1 MRLCTISSGGKAVVG
16 VKNDDGKIIDLSKQ
30 MPRGPKSVVEI
41 LAGGKKVQ
49 AEVAKACAKPK
60 AGATVSAKSAKYL
73 PPIPNPG
80 KILCI
85 GLNYRKHA
93 EETGNPM
100 PPYPIVFCRFNNT
113 LVPHNGKMPMPSHS
127 TQLDW
132 EAELTIVIGKK
143 CRNVPKEKALGVIAG
158 YACFNDGS
166 LRDWQFKGSQWTL
179 GKNFDGTGGFGP
191 DIVTS
196 DELPPG
202 AAPLRIMTRVN
213 GEVMQD
219 SNTDDLI
226 FDVPTLVHELSKA
239 MTLDPGDIIITGTP
253 SAVAVA
259 RKPPPWLKPGEVG
272 GRGRVDRV
280 ARYHDHRDLEGD
292 AGHRGGEIRHI
303 DMGQHALGNG

>member
-1 MRLCTISSGGKAVVG
+1 MRLCTIQRDGKAVVG
-16 VKNDDGKIIDLSKQ
+16 VKTDAGIIDLSKQ

-41 LAGGKKVQ
+41 LAGGKAVQ
-49 AEVAKACAKPK
+49 DAVKKACAKPK
-60 AGATVSAKSAKYL
+60 AGAAVSAKSAKYL
-73 PPIPNPG
+73 APIPNPG

-100 PPYPIVFCRFNNT
+100 PPFPIVFCRFNNT

-202 AAPLRIMTRVN
+202 GAPLRIMTRVN

-226 FDVPTLVHELSKA
+226 FDVPTLVHEISKV

-253 SAVAVA
+253 SGVAA
-259 RKPPPWLKPGEVG
+259 GRTPPNWLKPGDVCEV
-272 GRGRVDRV
+272 
-280 ARYHDHRDLEGD
+280 
-292 AGHRGGEIRHI
+292 EIEKIGVLRNPI
-303 DMGQHALGNG
+303 VQGA

>member
-1 MRLCTISSGGKAVVG
+1 MRLCTIQSGGKAAVG
-16 VKNDDGKIIDLSKQ
+16 VKMNGKIVDLSKQ

-49 AEVAKACAKPK
+49 AAVAKACAKPK
-60 AGATVSAKSAKYL
+60 KGATVSEKSAKYL

-93 EETGNPM
+93 EETGNPI
-100 PPYPIVFCRFNNT
+100 PPYPVVFCRFDNT
-113 LVPHNGKMPMPSHS
+113 LTPHNGKMPVPSHS
-127 TQLDW
+127 NQLDW

-143 CRNVPKEKALGVIAG
+143 CRNVPKNKALSVIAG

-166 LRDWQFKGSQWTL
+166 VRDWQRKSGGQFTL

-191 DIVTS
+191 DIVTA

-202 AAPLRIMTRVN
+202 GSPLRIMTRVN
-213 GEVMQD
+213 GVTMQD

-226 FDVPTLVHELSKA
+226 FDCATLVHELSKV

-253 SAVAVA
+253 SGVAMA
-259 RKPPPWLKPGEVG
+259 RHPQPWLKAGDVCEIEIEKIGTLRNVITQEAVAKAQQPE
-272 GRGRVDRV
+272 RGLK
-280 ARYHDHRDLEGD
+280 A
-292 AGHRGGEIRHI
+292 A
-303 DMGQHALGNG
+303 

>member
-1 MRLCTISSGGKAVVG
+1 MNGGKAVVG

-60 AGATVSAKSAKYL
+60 AGATVSEKSAKYL

-93 EETGNPM
+93 EETNTPI
-100 PPYPIVFCRFNNT
+100 PSYPIVFCRYNNT
-113 LVPHNGKMPMPSHS
+113 LVPHNGRMPRPSHS
-127 TQLDW
+127 DQLDW
-132 EAELTIVIGKK
+132 EAELSVVIGRK

-166 LRDWQFKGSQWTL
+166 VRDWQFKGSQWTL

-202 AAPLRIMTRVN
+202 GAPLRIMTRVN

-226 FDVPTLVHELSKA
+226 FDVPTLVHEISKV

-253 SAVAVA
+253 SGVAA
-259 RKPPPWLKPGEVG
+259 GRTPPNWLKPGDVCEV
-272 GRGRVDRV
+272 
-280 ARYHDHRDLEGD
+280 
-292 AGHRGGEIRHI
+292 EIEKIGVLRNPI
-303 DMGQHALGNG
+303 AQGA

>member
-1 MRLCTISSGGKAVVG
+1 MRLCTILSGGKPAVG
-16 VKNDDGKIIDLSKQ
+16 VKLGDGKIVDLSKQ

-60 AGATVSAKSAKYL
+60 AGAAVSAKSAKYL

-113 LVPHNGKMPMPSHS
+113 LVAHNGKMPMPSHS

-166 LRDWQFKGSQWTL
+166 VRDWQFKGSQWTL

-202 AAPLRIMTRVN
+202 GAPLRIMTRVN

-226 FDVPTLVHELSKA
+226 FDVPTLVHEISKV

-253 SAVAVA
+253 SGVASG
-259 RKPPPWLKPGEVG
+259 RTPPNWLKPGDVC
-272 GRGRVDRV
+272 
-280 ARYHDHRDLEGD
+280 
-292 AGHRGGEIRHI
+292 EIEIEKIGVLRNPI
-303 DMGQHALGNG
+303 AKGA

>member
-1 MRLCTISSGGKAVVG
+1 MNGGKAVVG
-16 VKNDDGKIIDLSKQ
+16 VKNGDGKIVDLSKQ

-60 AGATVSAKSAKYL
+60 AGATVSEKSAKYL
-73 PPIPNPG
+73 APIPNPG

-202 AAPLRIMTRVN
+202 GAPLRIMTRVN

-226 FDVPTLVHELSKA
+226 FDVPTLVHEISKV

-253 SAVAVA
+253 SGVAA
-259 RKPPPWLKPGEVG
+259 GRTPPNWLKPGDVCEV
-272 GRGRVDRV
+272 
-280 ARYHDHRDLEGD
+280 
-292 AGHRGGEIRHI
+292 EIEKIGVLRNPI
-303 DMGQHALGNG
+303 VQGA

>member
-1 MRLCTISSGGKAVVG
+1 MRLCTIMNGGKAVVG

-80 KILCI
+80 KVLCI

-166 LRDWQFKGSQWTL
+166 LRDYQRRSTQWTM
-179 GKNFDGTGGFGP
+179 GKNFDATGAFGP
-191 DIVTS
+191 ELVTP
-196 DELPPG
+196 DELPEG
-202 AAPLRIMTRVN
+202 AHGLRIATRLN
-213 GEVMQD
+213 GRTLQDGNTRDMIFGVARTIAILSEVM
-219 SNTDDLI
+219 
-226 FDVPTLVHELSKA
+226 TLE
-239 MTLDPGDIIITGTP
+239 PGDVIITGTP
-253 SAVAVA
+253 AGVGYPRQPPVFLQPGDTCEIEIEGIGVLSNPVADAVAA
-259 RKPPPWLKPGEVG
+259 S
-272 GRGRVDRV
+272 
-280 ARYHDHRDLEGD
+280 
-292 AGHRGGEIRHI
+292 
-303 DMGQHALGNG
+303 

>member
-1 MRLCTISSGGKAVVG
+1 MNGGKAVVG
-16 VKNDDGKIIDLSKQ
+16 VKTDDGKIIDLSKQ

-73 PPIPNPG
+73 PPIPSPG

-93 EETGNPM
+93 EETGNPI
-100 PPYPIVFCRFNNT
+100 PPYPVVFCRFNNT
-113 LVPHNGKMPMPSHS
+113 LVPHNGKMLMPSHS

-132 EAELTIVIGKK
+132 EAELTVVIGRK
-143 CRNVPKEKALGVIAG
+143 CRNVPKEKALGAIAG

-166 LRDWQFKGSQWTL
+166 VRDWQFKGSQWTL

-226 FDVPTLVHELSKA
+226 FDVPTLVHELSKV
-239 MTLDPGDIIITGTP
+239 MTLEPGDLIITGTP
-253 SAVAVA
+253 SGVAA
-259 RKPPPWLKPGEVG
+259 GRKPPNWLKPGDVCEV
-272 GRGRVDRV
+272 
-280 ARYHDHRDLEGD
+280 
-292 AGHRGGEIRHI
+292 EIEKIGVLRNPI
-303 DMGQHALGNG
+303 VQGT

>member
-1 MRLCTISSGGKAVVG
+1 MRLCTIMSGGKPAVG
-16 VKNDDGKIIDLSKQ
+16 VKMNGKIVDLSKQ

-73 PPIPNPG
+73 CPIPNPG

-93 EETGNPM
+93 EETGSPI
-100 PPYPIVFCRFNNT
+100 PSYPVVFTRFNNT
-113 LVPHNGKMPMPSHS
+113 LAPHNGKMLSTTHS
-127 TQLDW
+127 VEYDW
-132 EAELTIVIGKK
+132 EAELTIVIAKK
-143 CRNVPKEKALGVIAG
+143 CRNVPKEKALSVIGG

-166 LRDWQFKGSQWTL
+166 IRDWQRKSGTQFTL

-191 DIVTS
+191 DIVTP
-196 DELPPG
+196 DELPKG

-213 GEVMQD
+213 GETMQD

-226 FDVPTLVHELSKA
+226 FDVPTLVHELSKV

-253 SAVAVA
+253 SGVAAA
-259 RKPPPWLKPGEVG
+259 RNPQPWLKPGDVCEV
-272 GRGRVDRV
+272 
-280 ARYHDHRDLEGD
+280 
-292 AGHRGGEIRHI
+292 EIENIGVLRNVI
-303 DMGQHALGNG
+303 AKGA

>member
-1 MRLCTISSGGKAVVG
+1 MNGGKAVVG

-202 AAPLRIMTRVN
+202 GAPLRIMTRVN

-226 FDVPTLVHELSKA
+226 FDVPTLVHELSKV

-253 SAVAVA
+253 SGVAA
-259 RKPPPWLKPGEVG
+259 GRTPPNWLKPGDVCEV
-272 GRGRVDRV
+272 
-280 ARYHDHRDLEGD
+280 
-292 AGHRGGEIRHI
+292 EIEKIGVLRNPI
-303 DMGQHALGNG
+303 VQGA

>member
-1 MRLCTISSGGKAVVG
+1 MRLCTIMSGGKAVVG
-16 VKNDDGKIIDLSKQ
+16 VKTDDGKIIDLSKQ

-60 AGATVSAKSAKYL
+60 AGAAVSAKSAKYL
-73 PPIPNPG
+73 CPIPNPG

-93 EETGNPM
+93 EETGSPI
-100 PPYPIVFCRFNNT
+100 PEYPVVFCRFDNT
-113 LVPHNGKMPMPSHS
+113 LVAHNGKMPRPSHS
-127 TQLDW
+127 DQLDW

-202 AAPLRIMTRVN
+202 GAPLRIMTRVN
-213 GEVMQD
+213 GQVMQD

-226 FDVPTLVHELSKA
+226 FDVPTLVHELSKV

-253 SAVAVA
+253 SGVAVA
-259 RKPPPWLKPGEVG
+259 PKPQPWLKPGDVCEV
-272 GRGRVDRV
+272 
-280 ARYHDHRDLEGD
+280 
-292 AGHRGGEIRHI
+292 EIEKIGVLRNPI
-303 DMGQHALGNG
+303 VQGA

>member
-1 MRLCTISSGGKAVVG
+1 MRLCTINSGGEAAVG
-16 VKNDDGKIIDLSKQ
+16 VKMGDGKVIDLSKQ

-41 LAGGKKVQ
+41 LAGGKKLQ
-49 AEVAKACAKPK
+49 AAVAKACAKPK
-60 AGATVSAKSAKYL
+60 AGATVSEKSAKYL
-73 PPIPNPG
+73 CPIPAPG

-93 EETGNPM
+93 EETGSPI
-100 PPYPIVFCRFNNT
+100 PSYPVVFTRFNNT
-113 LVPHNGKMPMPSHS
+113 LVPHNGKMPLPSHS

-132 EAELTIVIGKK
+132 EAELTIVIGRK
-143 CRNVPKEKALGVIAG
+143 CRNVHKEKALGVIAG

-202 AAPLRIMTRVN
+202 GAPLRIMTRVN

-226 FDVPTLVHELSKA
+226 FDVPTLVHEISKV

-253 SAVAVA
+253 SGVAA
-259 RKPPPWLKPGEVG
+259 GRKPPNWLKPGDVCEV
-272 GRGRVDRV
+272 
-280 ARYHDHRDLEGD
+280 
-292 AGHRGGEIRHI
+292 EIENIGVLRNPI
-303 DMGQHALGNG
+303 VQGA